1 MRRTLK
7 MTRLAL
13 LCAGLMACSPFGW
26 RAALDT
32 GAQAEQIYRTG
43 RAQHLA
49 QQPDAARGAYEA
61 VLRLDPG
68 HPGARNGLA
77 TLHAEGGELERATA
91 IWREL
96 TAPIGLDAGPGKA
109 YLFANLGQ
117 AYLLGGAYE
126 EARGALERACLLD
139 PLDPRA
145 WQLLGDA
152 LAALGQA
159 ERAAQMDKQAAALR
173 GHDLRADFAAASG
186 GTSKV
191 ASIGQALAKPAA
203 LQPDLQPGLQPVLQ
217 PALQQHPDWAQA
229 YVHVAADGMMEL
241 RRLPALRQAPRP
253 AAPAA
258 EVARLEIRNGNGVS
272 GMARALSNRIDEPGI
287 RVTRVSNEP
296 GFGVAHTRIEYEAP
310 HAGAA
315 RRLAQRLGHTR
326 LQEVDLGAP
335 FNLRLV
341 LGRDLARHGTA
352 LRLAPPTPAADQQR
366 LAYR

>member
-1 MRRTLK
+1 MRRTLE

-13 LCAGLMACSPFGW
+13 LCAGLVACSPFGW
-26 RAALDT
+26 RAALDS
-32 GAQAEQIYRTG
+32 GAQAEDIYRTG

-49 QQPDAARGAYEA
+49 QQPGAARASYEA
-61 VLRLDPG
+61 VLRLEPG

-77 TLHAEGGELERATA
+77 TLHAEGRDLEPAIA

-96 TAPIGLDAGPGKA
+96 TASIGLDAGPGKA

-117 AYLLGGAYE
+117 AYLLDGAHE

-139 PLDPRA
+139 PLNPRA

-159 ERAAQMDKQAAALR
+159 ERAAQMHRQAAVLR
-173 GHDLRADFAAASG
+173 QHDLRADFAAAG
-186 GTSKV
+186 GKTEV
-191 ASIGQALAKPAA
+191 APLGQALAAPRPQA
-203 LQPDLQPGLQPVLQ
+203 
-217 PALQQHPDWAQA
+217 HPDWSQS
-229 YVHVAADGMMEL
+229 YIHVGVDGMMEL
-241 RRLPALRQAPRP
+241 RRVDAARVEHEA

-258 EVARLEIRNGNGVS
+258 LARLEIRNGNGVT

-287 RVTRVSNEP
+287 RVTRLSNEP
-296 GFGVAHTRIEYEAP
+296 GFAVSHTRIEYEAS
-310 HAGAA
+310 HADAA
-315 RRLAQRLGHTR
+315 RRLAQRLGSTQLR
-326 LQEVDLGAP
+326 EVDPGAP
-335 FNLRLV
+335 VNLRLV

-352 LRLAPPTPAADQQR
+352 LRLAPPAPAEDGQR